1 MKKINYYEVL
11 VWAFMVTIMLT
22 ITIPTK
28 AQQIDSADD
37 VMNVITGKDRAPFD
51 LPADVSDEVY
61 ITDII
66 VENPGTGYENATID
80 DKCLT
85 LNTVDGQITSIEI
98 SCQKPYT
105 TLPDITSLIVN
116 PRLGA
121 VLRQIISSNP
131 RVLDQAVLESVD
143 CVGDFPEPGES

>member
-1 MKKINYYEVL
+1 MIK
-11 VWAFMVTIMLT
+11 W
-22 ITIPTK
+22 
-28 AQQIDSADD
+28 
-37 VMNVITGKDRAPFD
+37 
-51 LPADVSDEVY
+51 
-61 ITDII
+61 
-66 VENPGTGYENATID
+66 YENAKID

-116 PRLGA
+116 PGLGA
-121 VLRQIISSNP
+121 VLRPIMSSTP
-131 RVLDQAVLESVD
+131 RVLDQKVLESVD